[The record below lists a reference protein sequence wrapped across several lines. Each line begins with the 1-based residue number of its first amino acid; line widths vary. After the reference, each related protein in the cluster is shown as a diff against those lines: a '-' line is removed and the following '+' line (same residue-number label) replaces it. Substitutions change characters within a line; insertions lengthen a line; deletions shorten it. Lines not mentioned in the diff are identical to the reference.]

1 MTYKVMT
8 ESCIRIEEGEELRE
22 EWVDG
27 QGEL

>member
-1 MTYKVMT
+1 MT